1 MTASGEHIRLSRA
14 SILETIGKVTVNPPK
29 IAPKSTTGTF
39 TGFFLAIRHFF
50 SSHTFIALGMVV
62 GFFTAIVLFGKR
74 RRSFGKGGFI
84 HLSEKEGLLG
94 GMGNGSGSAK
104 HD

>member
-1 MTASGEHIRLSRA
+1 L
-14 SILETIGKVTVNPPK
+14 ILETISKVTVNPPK
-29 IAPKSTTGTF
+29 IAPKSTAGAF
-39 TGFFLAIRHFF
+39 TGFFLSLSHLF

-62 GFFTAIVLFGKR
+62 GLFTAVVLFGRSRR

-84 HLSEKEGLLG
+84 QISEKEGLLG
-94 GMGNGSGSAK
+94 SMGNGNGGAK

>member
-1 MTASGEHIRLSRA
+1 
-14 SILETIGKVTVNPPK
+14 
-29 IAPKSTTGTF
+29 
-39 TGFFLAIRHFF
+39 
-50 SSHTFIALGMVV
+50 MVV